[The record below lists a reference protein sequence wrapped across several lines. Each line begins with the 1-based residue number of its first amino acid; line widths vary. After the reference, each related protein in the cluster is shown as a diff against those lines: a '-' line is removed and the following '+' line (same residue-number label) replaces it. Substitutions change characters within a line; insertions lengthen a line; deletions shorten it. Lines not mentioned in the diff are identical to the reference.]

1 MITED
6 RAYAGW
12 GGLGKLKD
20 RQFLGGP
27 PKPKMTNSC
36 DSVIILL
43 AVFLLSFPLFIPFGL
58 LLHEKNMF
66 IPCIVIL
73 AMLDLL
79 VFDEAAPGADA
90 KDERRRR
97 STPPCSFEE

>member
-43 AVFLLSFPLFIPFGL
+43 AVFFAVLSPFYPLWLIAAREKHVYPVHRDFGNARPVGL
-58 LLHEKNMF
+58 
-66 IPCIVIL
+66 
-73 AMLDLL
+73 
-79 VFDEAAPGADA
+79 
-90 KDERRRR
+90 
-97 STPPCSFEE
+97 